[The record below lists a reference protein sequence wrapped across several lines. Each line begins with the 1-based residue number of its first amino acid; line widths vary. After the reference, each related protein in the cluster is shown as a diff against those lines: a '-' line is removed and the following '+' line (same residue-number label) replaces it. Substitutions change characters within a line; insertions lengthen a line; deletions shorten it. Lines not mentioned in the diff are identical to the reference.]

1 MATSRTGTATWKR
14 VRALALKLAWEQG
27 QNRCPECRK
36 PMDYSRS
43 LMPNS
48 AEVDHIIPHSQ
59 GGQDVIENCRV
70 TCRQCNQR
78 LGGKVGKQRSRKQ
91 QPVRTLDLDAAG
103 TW

>member
-1 MATSRTGTATWKR
+1 MATSRTGTGRWQR
-14 VRALALKLAWEQG
+14 VRAKALATAWDEG
-27 QNRCPECRK
+27 KTTCPECRK

-70 TCRQCNQR
+70 ICR
-78 LGGKVGKQRSRKQ
+78 L
-91 QPVRTLDLDAAG
+91 
-103 TW
+103 